1 MRFDDLA
8 TRLVAVEAKLA
19 TLTGTTVNSDTPA
32 TIADLDSRLSVVEVQ
47 VDHLIAEKTQEHV
60 DAIVS
65 APADAAPVTVD
76 QIVALSPSADVP
88 EAAAIV
94 SNVITTQKSADAITD
109 ENAAAA
115 VAAAI
120 SAVVTADPAVVTN
133 PDAITIAITSAVAE
147 VPAPAP
153 EVAAATSAMVAEI
166 IATATGVDTVP
177 ATVQAQVAVAVATPS
192 DAELDALEARLNA
205 VEPKVDSLLG
215 K

>member
-76 QIVALSPSADVP
+76 QVVALSPSVDVP

-94 SNVITTQKSADAITD
+94 SNVVAAQQSADAITD
-109 ENAAAA
+109 DNAAAA
-115 VAAAI
+115 VAAAV

-133 PDAITIAITSAVAE
+133 PEAITIAITSAVAE

-153 EVAAATSAMVAEI
+153 EVAAATSAMVSDI
-166 IATATGVDTVP
+166 IAAATGVDKVST
-177 ATVQAQVAVAVATPS
+177 AIQAQVAVAVATPS
-192 DAELDALEARLNA
+192 DADLDALEARLNA

>member
-47 VDHLIAEKTQEHV
+47 VDHLIAEKTQEHI

-94 SNVITTQKSADAITD
+94 SNVVAAQQSADAITD
-109 ENAAAA
+109 DNAAAA
-115 VAAAI
+115 VAAAV
-120 SAVVTADPAVVTN
+120 SAVVTADPEVVTN
-133 PDAITIAITSAVAE
+133 PEAITIAITSAVAE

-153 EVAAATSAMVAEI
+153 EVAAATSAMVADI

-192 DAELDALEARLNA
+192 DADLDAIEARLNA
-205 VEPKVDSLLG
+205 VEPKIDSLLG

>member
-47 VDHLIAEKTQEHV
+47 VDHLIAEKTQEHI

-94 SNVITTQKSADAITD
+94 SNVVAAQQSADAITD
-109 ENAAAA
+109 DNAAAA
-115 VAAAI
+115 VAAAV

-133 PDAITIAITSAVAE
+133 SEAITIAITSAVAE

-153 EVAAATSAMVAEI
+153 EVAAATSAMVADI
-166 IATATGVDTVP
+166 IATATGVDKVST
-177 ATVQAQVAVAVATPS
+177 AIQAQVAVAVATPS
-192 DAELDALEARLNA
+192 DADLDAIEARLNA
-205 VEPKVDSLLG
+205 VEPKIDSLLG

>member
-19 TLTGTTVNSDTPA
+19 TLTGTAVNSDTPA

-76 QIVALSPSADVP
+76 QVVALSPSVDVP

-94 SNVITTQKSADAITD
+94 SNVVAAQQSADAITD
-109 ENAAAA
+109 DNAAAA
-115 VAAAI
+115 VAAAV

-133 PDAITIAITSAVAE
+133 PEAITIAITSAVAE

-153 EVAAATSAMVAEI
+153 EVAAATSAMVSDI
-166 IATATGVDTVP
+166 IATATGVDKVST
-177 ATVQAQVAVAVATPS
+177 AIQAQVAVAVATPS
-192 DAELDALEARLNA
+192 DADLDALEARLNA

>member
-8 TRLVAVEAKLA
+8 IRLVAVEAKLA

-76 QIVALSPSADVP
+76 QVVALSPSADVP

-94 SNVITTQKSADAITD
+94 SNVVAAQQSADAITD
-109 ENAAAA
+109 NNAAAA
-115 VAAAI
+115 VAAAV
-120 SAVVTADPAVVTN
+120 SAVVTADPAVVTD
-133 PDAITIAITSAVAE
+133 PAAITIAITSAVAE

-153 EVAAATSAMVAEI
+153 EVAAATSAMVSDI
-166 IATATGVDTVP
+166 IATATGVDKVST
-177 ATVQAQVAVAVATPS
+177 AIQAQVAVAVATPS
-192 DAELDALEARLNA
+192 DADLDALEARLNA

>member
-153 EVAAATSAMVAEI
+153 EVAAATSAMVADI

>member
-19 TLTGTTVNSDTPA
+19 ALTGTTVDSDTPA

-47 VDHLIAEKTQEHV
+47 VDHLIAEKTQEHI

-65 APADAAPVTVD
+65 APADAAPVSVAD
-76 QIVALSPSADVP
+76 VVALSPSAASP

-94 SNVITTQKSADAITD
+94 TGVLVAQQTADGITD
-109 ENAAAA
+109 ENVAAA
-115 VAAAI
+115 VSAAV
-120 SAVVTADPAVVTN
+120 SAVVTADPKVVTN
-133 PDAITIAITSAVAE
+133 PEAITIAITSAVAE

-153 EVAAATSAMVAEI
+153 EVAAAASTLVAGI
-166 IATATGVDTVP
+166 IASVTGVDTVP
-177 ATVQAQVAVAVATPS
+177 ALIQAQVAVAVATPA
-192 DAELDALEARLNA
+192 DADLDAIEARLNA
-205 VEPKVDSLLG
+205 VEPKIDNLLG

>member
-47 VDHLIAEKTQEHV
+47 VDHLIAEKTQEHI

-76 QIVALSPSADVP
+76 QVVALSPSVAVP

-94 SNVITTQKSADAITD
+94 SNVVATQQSTDAITD
-109 ENAAAA
+109 DNVAAA
-115 VAAAI
+115 VAAAV

-133 PDAITIAITSAVAE
+133 PEAITIAITSAVAE

-153 EVAAATSAMVAEI
+153 EFAAATSAMVADI
-166 IATATGVDTVP
+166 IATATGVDKVST
-177 ATVQAQVAVAVATPS
+177 AIQAQVAVAVATPS
-192 DAELDALEARLNA
+192 DADLDAIEARLNA
-205 VEPKVDSLLG
+205 VEPKIDSLLG